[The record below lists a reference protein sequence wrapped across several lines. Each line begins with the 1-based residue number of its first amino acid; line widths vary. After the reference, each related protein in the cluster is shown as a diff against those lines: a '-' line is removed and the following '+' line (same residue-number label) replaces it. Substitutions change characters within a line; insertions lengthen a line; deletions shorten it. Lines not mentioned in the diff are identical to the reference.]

1 MTRSEHDC
9 TTTCAAIHLRRNV
22 GKRLDHVVAGGGRPV
37 DRIASVHF
45 GPARNA
51 AGYESGWFRKME
63 VFYIATVYRTYI
75 ELYSYLEF
83 LDIHK

>member
-1 MTRSEHDC
+1 MTVLVYYDMPLF
-9 TTTCAAIHLRRNV
+9 TYLRRNV
-22 GKRLDHVVAGGGRPV
+22 RTPETCHDHVVAGGGRPV

-63 VFYIATVYRTYI
+63 VFFIWIPHTDT
-75 ELYSYLEF
+75 
-83 LDIHK
+83 

>member
-1 MTRSEHDC
+1 MTVLVYYDMPLD
-9 TTTCAAIHLRRNV
+9 AAIHLPPPQRPETCH
-22 GKRLDHVVAGGGRPV
+22 DHVVAGGGRPV

-63 VFYIATVYRTYI
+63 VFFIWIPTNT
-75 ELYSYLEF
+75 
-83 LDIHK
+83 